1 MMKRLFDFTCS
12 LFGLIFIGPVMFVL
26 MFLVWMQD
34 KRSPLYISSRVGKD
48 EKLFNIVKLRSMIVD
63 ADKTGVD
70 STSHNDSRITPIG
83 HFIRKYKLDELSQ
96 LVNVLQ
102 GSMSLVGPRPNVLN
116 ETLLYSD
123 EEKKLL
129 TVRPGITDFSSIVFS
144 DEPEILK
151 DSKDPD
157 LDYNQLIR
165 PGKNYLGLFY
175 LEKSNFFLDIA
186 LCLITVISIFSKKKA
201 LVILNKVLIKLG
213 ASKLILKISSRKDPL
228 KPMPPPGLD
237 EIVISR

>member
-12 LFGLIFIGPVMFVL
+12 LFGLIVIGPLMFVL

-201 LVILNKVLIKLG
+201 LVILNKVLIKLS